1 MIFAFPNSI
10 LRIIAFMTGKLYHEA
25 FCREIRCDVDVKKHT
40 VFLIRVLFNLHNL
53 EAFDEFVRSHYTIEE
68 FHNLTTYICFR
79 ASSPIF
85 KCPTVQEVNQYLRY
99 IVEYT
104 NYGVGLQAKIIS
116 INNVLAEKAITLL
129 YSFTIG
135 TSPIRS
141 SSEISLLRRSKRTL
155 STSLSPPNFF
165 PATT

>member
-68 FHNLTTYICFR
+68 FHNLTTQICFR

-116 INNVLAEKAITLL
+116 ILNSATL
-129 YSFTIG
+129 
-135 TSPIRS
+135 
-141 SSEISLLRRSKRTL
+141 
-155 STSLSPPNFF
+155 
-165 PATT
+165 